1 MPPKRQNI
9 GRYTN
14 SARRNRVSVQ
24 RRNEGEEASR
34 QRIVPNAESSSQ
46 QHQSQS
52 NATRVR
58 IRKLRKYFLNADRN
72 EL

>member
-9 GRYTN
+9 GYRTN
-14 SARRNRVSVQ
+14 DARRKRAQ
-24 RRNEGEEASR
+24 RRNEREEDST
-34 QRIVPNAESSSQ
+34 QRTERNIGRSSQ

-52 NATRVR
+52 NETLVR
-58 IRKLRKYFLNADRN
+58 TRKLRKYFLNINRN